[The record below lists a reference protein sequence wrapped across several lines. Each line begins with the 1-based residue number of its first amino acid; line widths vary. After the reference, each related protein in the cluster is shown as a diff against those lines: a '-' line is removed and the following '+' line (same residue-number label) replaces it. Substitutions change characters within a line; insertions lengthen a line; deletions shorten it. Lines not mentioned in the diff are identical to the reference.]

1 MRCIRNLH
9 ESTVQLRHYLKSLA
23 GVNGCRWVDGKLCVP
38 NVSPMKQ
45 WLQKRVSTLIVVIA
59 GSTAT
64 FQAAAATTIVA
75 QIDPT

>member
-1 MRCIRNLH
+1 
-9 ESTVQLRHYLKSLA
+9 
-23 GVNGCRWVDGKLCVP
+23 
-38 NVSPMKQ
+38 MKQ